1 MTRETLQEKLNI
13 MQKNRSY
20 RMFTFDS
27 KDGVMV
33 IPEPKGLSSYL
44 ILTGSEWFAKNGDQQ
59 MSSTDQEQNKVLFAE
74 TKDKL
79 FLPKADKTALYVSHN
94 HPAMSCC
101 VFAYILICN
110 SMIYAG
116 FLGGV
121 TTGKYY
127 TIQLPLDENRCYC
140 LLDLVMTEV
149 ARAFPDDV
157 EKLRAF
163 FKLDGK
169 YDAGDE
175 TIFEE

>member
-1 MTRETLQEKLNI
+1 MNQETLQEKLHK
-13 MQKNRSY
+13 MQRSKSY
-20 RMFTFDS
+20 RLFAFDNEI
-27 KDGVMV
+27 GVKTM
-33 IPEPKGLSSYL
+33 PELNGLSSYL

-79 FLPKADKTALYVSHN
+79 FLPKADKTALYVSPN
-94 HPAMSCC
+94 HPAMTCN
-101 VFAYILICN
+101 VFAYILICQN
-110 SMIYAG
+110 SIYGG
-116 FLGGV
+116 FLGGK
-121 TTGKYY
+121 TSGKYY
-127 TIQLPLDENRCYC
+127 TIQLPLEENRCYC

-163 FKLDGK
+163 FKLDSN

>member
-1 MTRETLQEKLNI
+1 MNQETLQEKLHN
-13 MQKNRSY
+13 MQKDRTY
-20 RMFTFDS
+20 RLFTVGNE
-27 KDGVMV
+27 DGVKSM
-33 IPEPKGLSSYL
+33 PELKGLSSYL

-59 MSSTDQEQNKVLFAE
+59 MSSGEQRQNKILFAE
-74 TKDKL
+74 THEKL
-79 FLPKADKTALYVSHN
+79 FLPKADKAALYVSSN

-116 FLGGV
+116 FLGGK

-127 TIQLPLDENRCYC
+127 TIRLPLEENRCYC
-140 LLDLVMTEV
+140 LLDLVMTAV
-149 ARAFPDDV
+149 ARTFPDDV
-157 EKLRAF
+157 EKLCAF

>member
-1 MTRETLQEKLNI
+1 MNQETLQEKLHK
-13 MQKNRSY
+13 MQKDRTY
-20 RMFTFDS
+20 RLLTFDNEG
-27 KDGVMV
+27 GVKSM
-33 IPEPKGLSSYL
+33 PELKGLSSYL

-59 MSSTDQEQNKVLFAE
+59 MSSGEQSQSKVLFAQTNE
-74 TKDKL
+74 KL
-79 FLPKADKTALYVSHN
+79 FLPKADKTALYISTN

-127 TIQLPLDENRCYC
+127 TIQLPLEENRCYC

-157 EKLRAF
+157 KKLRVF
-163 FKLDGK
+163 FNLGSN
-169 YDAGDE
+169 YDAGHE
-175 TIFEE
+175 TVFEE

>member
-1 MTRETLQEKLNI
+1 MDRETLQEKLHK
-13 MQKNRSY
+13 MQKDRTY
-20 RMFTFDS
+20 RLVTFENET
-27 KDGVMV
+27 GVKSM
-33 IPEPKGLSSYL
+33 PDLKGLSSYL
-44 ILTGSEWFAKNGDQQ
+44 ILTGSEWFAKNGDRQ
-59 MSSTDQEQNKVLFAE
+59 MSSSEQTQNKVLFAE
-74 TKDKL
+74 THEKL
-79 FLPKADKTALYVSHN
+79 FLPKADKTALYVSPN
-94 HPAMSCC
+94 HPAMACN

-110 SMIYAG
+110 SMIYSG
-116 FLGGV
+116 FLGGK

-127 TIQLPLDENRCYC
+127 TMQMHLEENRCYS

-163 FKLDGK
+163 FKLDSN

>member
-1 MTRETLQEKLNI
+1 MDRETLQEKLHK
-13 MQKNRSY
+13 MQKDLTY
-20 RMFTFDS
+20 RLFTFGNE
-27 KDGVMV
+27 DGVKSM
-33 IPEPKGLSSYL
+33 PELKGLSSYL

-59 MSSTDQEQNKVLFAE
+59 MSSSGQAQNKVLFAE

-79 FLPKADKTALYVSHN
+79 FLPKADKAALYVSPN

-116 FLGGV
+116 FLGGK

-127 TIQLPLDENRCYC
+127 TIRLPLEENRCYC
-140 LLDLVMTEV
+140 LLDLVMTAV
-149 ARAFPDDV
+149 ARTFPDDV
-157 EKLRAF
+157 EKLCAF